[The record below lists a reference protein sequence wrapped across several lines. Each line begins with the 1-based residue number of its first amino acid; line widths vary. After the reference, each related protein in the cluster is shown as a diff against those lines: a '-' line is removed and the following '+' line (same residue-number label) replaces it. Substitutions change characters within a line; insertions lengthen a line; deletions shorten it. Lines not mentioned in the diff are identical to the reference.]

1 VSHPLVDLGQD
12 SMSRDL
18 FLMSL
23 GSWDDWPREL
33 KLPSQHFCL
42 LLAGDAQGVSQEAI
56 RSVAEAAL
64 ARGCVYL
71 CAWGPDCVRVEDW
84 FDQAFVLRNIAT
96 QTPETPVVMTTSHEG
111 ETLDTALTFLTEIA
125 WPDDAYAETCRSAL
139 IVVVGNDD
147 WVASIRQR
155 FGK

>member
-1 VSHPLVDLGQD
+1 MSHPLVDLGKD

-42 LLAGDAQGVSQEAI
+42 LLAGDARGVSQEAI
-56 RSVAEAAL
+56 GSLAEAAL
-64 ARGCVYL
+64 AGGCVYL
-71 CAWGPDCVRVEDW
+71 CAWGPDCGRVEDW
-84 FDQAFVLRNIAT
+84 FDLAFVVRNIAN
-96 QTPETPVVMTTSHEG
+96 QTPDTPVVMTTSHEG
-111 ETLDTALTFLTEIA
+111 ETLDGALMFLTEMA
-125 WPDDAYAETCRSAL
+125 WPDDAYADTCRSAL
-139 IVVVGNDD
+139 VVVVANDD
-147 WVASIRQR
+147 WIASIRQR